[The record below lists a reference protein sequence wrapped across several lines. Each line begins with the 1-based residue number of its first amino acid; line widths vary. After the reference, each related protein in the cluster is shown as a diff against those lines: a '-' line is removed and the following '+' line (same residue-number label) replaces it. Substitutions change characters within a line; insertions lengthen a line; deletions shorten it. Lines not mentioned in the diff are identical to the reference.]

1 MLFGKKIY
9 IRKNENHS
17 LVSRMR
23 RVVLGAILVVLAS
36 FLLSTYL
43 IADNERK
50 NETMNESERIVK
62 VLSNTIIYDYE
73 KYKSISR
80 MILRDELLLDF
91 LKADV
96 DSVNIGMIND
106 ARYSVMDILNAT
118 EGVDSV
124 MIFREDMIMFSTN
137 RFTYEYDTEK
147 MNGDEW
153 REDIYAGKGMTVVSF
168 NSNGIAKK
176 INDKELITIGRA
188 IYDINSQKRIGIMLM
203 NILPLVLDRMI
214 MARDDSNICI
224 MGNEGTYLAGNEEY
238 VQFFDDVFTTDNV
251 AHKFIKLNGKNMI
264 LSGMCVEDL
273 PIVVMR
279 ASEYGLKGIPSK
291 VIYVL
296 VFLLAT
302 ITVVEVFIGLFVRQ
316 NITDPVSSLSS
327 AIDENRKSGKLEKIN
342 VPVPNVELATLEN
355 DYNRMIDH
363 VYELMDKLMERE
375 KTLQRA
381 EMRVL
386 QEQIKPHFLYNSIA
400 TIGYMALDSGAD
412 KVHEA
417 LETLGEFYRN
427 FLSKGERE
435 IPLSKEI
442 TIVRDYLAI
451 QKLRYGDILEDEY
464 DIDKDTEDIV
474 IPKLILQPIVENCI
488 YHGIRPKGEK
498 GIIRV
503 SSKFSDGKLILS
515 VKDTG
520 VGMPEEQIKKILS
533 TEGKEGAENDAESF
547 GLWGTIERVRFYTGE
562 KDVVQIKSEIG
573 EFTEITFMIRKDLIT
588 GEGEG

>member
-1 MLFGKKIY
+1 MLFGKKFFV
-9 IRKNENHS
+9 RKNENES
-17 LVSRMR
+17 LVSGMR

-50 NETMNESERIVK
+50 NETMNESERIVR

-80 MILRDELLLDF
+80 MILRDEQLLDF
-91 LKADV
+91 LNAEV

-153 REDIYAGKGMTVVSF
+153 RADIYAGMGKTVVSF

-214 MARDDSNICI
+214 TARDDSNICI

-238 VQFFDDVFTTDNV
+238 VQFFGDEFTTDNV

-291 VIYVL
+291 VVYVL

-302 ITVVEVFIGLFVRQ
+302 ITVIEVFIGLFVRR

-451 QKLRYGDILEDEY
+451 QKLRYGDILQDEY

-515 VKDTG
+515 VRDTG

-573 EFTEITFMIRKDLIT
+573 EFTEITFIIRKDLIT
-588 GEGEG
+588 GEGEE